1 MGPAEENS
9 LDRALAAEVADW
21 RRRGLGR
28 SVEDSGAAGG
38 VAVDFT
44 SNDYLGMAGHLAVC
58 AAASEAAERHGAGGR
73 AARLLGGGS
82 PATAEVEAQL
92 ARWIGAEG
100 ALLLPSGYQ
109 ANLTLMAAIAGPSDV
124 VVSDEDNHA
133 SLIDGIRLSR
143 ARVRIYRHGDAAH
156 AAQLLAESRGARR
169 VFCVTES
176 IFSMGGDLAPLAELS
191 EACSQHGAGL
201 IVDEAHALGIVGPR
215 GRGGFAASGAS
226 PDALVAQILTGGK
239 ALGAAGAFLA
249 GSRALV
255 DAVVHK
261 GRGFMFSTAVAPAVV
276 GALGASIELVAEAEE
291 ARQVLRTH
299 ALRIAAGAGTAP
311 PDAAIVPIPIGDER
325 RAVAAADA
333 LRALGLG
340 VRAVRQPTV
349 RPGAAQLRVACH
361 AAHRAE
367 DVDALL
373 DGLAPILAGG
383 SAGVEGDRSAPVPVP
398 VSSANTPPQAPVFIV
413 GTDTDI
419 GKTVVAAAVARALD
433 ARYWKPVQT
442 GEDSDS
448 STVEDL
454 AGPHLEGKRV
464 IAPPT
469 YEFPLPASPH
479 TAAAAAGAAIDPEVL
494 HAALGQRVAEAAPA
508 PLVVEFAG
516 GLHVPLTPTFTQA
529 DWLARVRPQVVLVAR
544 SALGTLNH
552 TLLTLEALRAR
563 KLVPSALILVGEPH
577 AENAATLAAHV
588 PRLFELPVLAPLDRG
603 AIEAWL
609 EEHPLADA
617 IRRQ

>member
-1 MGPAEENS
+1 MGPAEGNS

-44 SNDYLGMAGHLAVC
+44 SNDYLGMAGHPAVC

-143 ARVRIYRHGDAAH
+143 ARVKIYRHGDAAH

-169 VFCVTES
+169 LFCVTES

-191 EACSQHGAGL
+191 EACSRFGAGL
-201 IVDEAHALGIVGPR
+201 IVDEAHALGVVGPR
-215 GRGGFAASGAS
+215 GRGGFAASGAA

-276 GALGASIELVAEAEE
+276 GALGASIDLVAEADE
-291 ARQVLRTH
+291 ARETLRAH
-299 ALRIAAGAGTAP
+299 ARRIAAGAGAPP
-311 PDAAIVPIPIGDER
+311 PDAAIVPIPIGEER
-325 RAVAAADA
+325 RAVAAAEA
-333 LRALGLG
+333 LRAQGLG

-361 AAHRAE
+361 AAHRAA

-383 SAGVEGDRSAPVPVP
+383 SAVGAEEGPAASTSPEPALPRRPL
-398 VSSANTPPQAPVFIV
+398 FIV

-442 GEDSDS
+442 GDDSDS
-448 STVEDL
+448 ATVEEL
-454 AGPHLEGKRV
+454 AGPHGDGARV

-479 TAAAAAGAAIDPEVL
+479 TAAAAVDAVIDPEVL
-494 HAALGQRVAEAAPA
+494 HAALGERVAEAAPA

-529 DWLARVRPQVVLVAR
+529 DWLARVRPDVVLVAR
-544 SALGTLNH
+544 SSLGTLNH

-563 KLVPSALILVGEPH
+563 KLVPLALILVGEPH
-577 AENAATLAAHV
+577 PENAATLAAHV